1 MNIDN
6 FYKYIKNPKL
16 LQADNIAEIQ
26 AVLDAYPYFQSVHF
40 LYLKAL
46 YQQNNFRFNDQ
57 LKKSVVYIN
66 NRKKLLYF
74 LKEEYAFLQKTKET
88 VKLVE
93 DKFIEKNKES
103 EKIDKTSEVKK
114 IAEIKE
120 TFKNQKVS
128 ETEQKSE
135 IKNIN
140 SESKKP
146 KTTNNKA
153 SEILQNR
160 LKDLQKKTKAAT
172 TNIKS
177 NSTKEEKA
185 KLPPKIAKT
194 DILPTEVLDW
204 IQISPP
210 SNYFEKTEKLQSLQ
224 ESEEKLTFKEW
235 VTKLNTVFEER
246 ENREAQKEKT
256 ISRPKTKQQDQIID
270 KFLDNKKDKS
280 IRINKIAEADLA
292 KPIVEEETDDTSFMT
307 ETLADIYILQGYY
320 DKAIEGYKKLIL
332 KNPKKNG
339 YFASRIK
346 EIEQLKQNL

>member
-74 LKEEYAFLQKTKET
+74 LKEEYAFLQNSPKEI
-88 VKLVE
+88 VKEEIVE
-93 DKFIEKNKES
+93 DKTIAQKENLQKAVELEKKTIEKPKAQTEKPKEQQLEKFDSKKES
-103 EKIDKTSEVKK
+103 T
-114 IAEIKE
+114 
-120 TFKNQKVS
+120 
-128 ETEQKSE
+128 
-135 IKNIN
+135 
-140 SESKKP
+140 KP
-146 KTTNNKA
+146 SSKA
-153 SEILQNR
+153 SEILQDR
-160 LKDLQKKTKAAT
+160 LKELQEKKKQTATKTPKT
-172 TNIKS
+172 TNKAQEIK
-177 NSTKEEKA
+177 TAPKKIEK
-185 KLPPKIAKT
+185 P

-204 IQISPP
+204 IQVSPP
-210 SNYFEKTEKLQSLQ
+210 SDYFEKTEKLQSLQ
-224 ESEEKLTFKEW
+224 ESDEKLTFKEW
-235 VTKLNTVFEER
+235 VAKLNAVFEER
-246 ENREAQKEKT
+246 EKREAKKQKSV
-256 ISRPKTKQQDQIID
+256 SRPKAKKQDQIID
-270 KFLDNKKDKS
+270 KFLENKEDKS
-280 IRINKIAEADLA
+280 IRIDKIAEADLA

-307 ETLADIYILQGYY
+307 ETLAEIYIKQGYY

-339 YFASRIK
+339 YFVSRIK
-346 EIEQLKQNL
+346 KIEQLKQNL